1 MKPFGIRKRSPFMTF
16 HLPFI
21 ASLVCLAACVTAAD
35 PETPSIERLDP
46 ALDELIEPGTP
57 IRDLGGKFG
66 WAEGPVWHPKRGELL
81 FSDVP
86 ENVIH
91 VWHPENGYR
100 EFMRPSGT
108 VVPVPGSR
116 SAGSNGLA
124 FDKDGHLLICEHGDR
139 RITRYIAGQG
149 KQVVADRWNGK
160 RFNSPND
167 LVVHSSGAI
176 YFTDPIYGLKDG
188 EKDAAREIDFCGIF
202 RVVPEGR
209 VDLLARDL
217 ERPNG
222 IGLSPDEKTLY
233 VANSHR
239 PRPVIMAYPLDEK
252 GLAGEGRVF
261 FDAGSLEGKGS
272 QDGLKVDAKGNV
284 WATGPGGLLIISPEG
299 KLLGRVLAGRSA
311 ANIGFGGADGRDVFL
326 TATDRLLVFRRARLP

>member
-1 MKPFGIRKRSPFMTF
+1 MK
-16 HLPFI
+16 LPSGRARFVLMRFPI
-21 ASLVCLAACVTAAD
+21 FAVASMIFATAASAAE
-35 PETPSIERLDP
+35 PEAPSIERLDP
-46 ALDELIEPGTP
+46 ALDELIEPGTTV
-57 IRDLGGKFG
+57 RDLGGKFR
-66 WAEGPVWHPKRGELL
+66 WAEGPVWQPKTGELL

-91 VWHPENGYR
+91 VWNPEHGYR
-100 EFMRPSGT
+100 EYMRPSGT
-108 VVPVPGSR
+108 AVAAPDSR

-139 RITRYIAGQG
+139 RITRFVAGQG
-149 KQVVADRWNGK
+149 KQVVANRWDGK

-176 YFTDPIYGLKDG
+176 YFTDPIYGLKD
-188 EKDAAREIDFCGIF
+188 ENDPTREIDFCGIF

-239 PRPVIMAYPLDEK
+239 PRPIIMAYPLDEK

-261 FDAGSLEGKGS
+261 FDASSLEGKGS

-284 WATGPGGLLIISPEG
+284 WATGPGGLLIINPEG

-311 ANIGFGGADGRDVFL
+311 ANIGFGGADGKDVFL
-326 TATDRLLVFRRARLP
+326 TATDRLLVFRRK

>member
-1 MKPFGIRKRSPFMTF
+1 MRVFPIT
-16 HLPFI
+16 I
-21 ASLVCLAACVTAAD
+21 ASILFATTHLMAAE

-46 ALDELIEPGTP
+46 ALDELIEPGTTV
-57 IRDLGGKFG
+57 RDLGGNFR
-66 WAEGPVWHPKRGELL
+66 WAEGPAWHPKRGELL

-91 VWHPENGYR
+91 VWNPGYGYR

-108 VVPVPGSR
+108 AVPNPESR

-124 FDKDGHLLICEHGDR
+124 FDKEGHLLICEHGDR
-139 RITRYIAGQG
+139 RITRYVAGQG
-149 KQVVADRWNGK
+149 KQVVANRWEGK

-188 EKDAAREIDFCGIF
+188 EKDPARELDFCGIF

-222 IGLSPDEKTLY
+222 IGLSPDEKILY

-252 GLAGEGRVF
+252 GLAGPGRVF
-261 FDAGSLEGKGS
+261 YDAGSLEGKGS
-272 QDGLKVDAKGNV
+272 QDGLKVDEKGNV
-284 WATGPGGLLIISPEG
+284 WATGPGGLLILSPEG

-311 ANIGFGGADGRDVFL
+311 ANIGFGGADGKDVFL
-326 TATDRLLVFRRARLP
+326 TATDRLLVFRRK